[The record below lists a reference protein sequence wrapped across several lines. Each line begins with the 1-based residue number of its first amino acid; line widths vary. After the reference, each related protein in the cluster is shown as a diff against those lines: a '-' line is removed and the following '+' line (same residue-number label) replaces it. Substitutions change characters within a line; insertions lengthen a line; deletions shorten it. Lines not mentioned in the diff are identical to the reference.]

1 MTIRPLIAALAFVS
15 IAAPLAAQ
23 ADEGSVSIDKV
34 FAVDQSIKTTKP
46 QFDRKD
52 YLNNIEGAYPFVSAT
67 ASNTRTRE
75 EVRKELATMPAER
88 VGA

>member
-23 ADEGSVSIDKV
+23 ADEGSVSIDTV
-34 FAVDQSIKTTKP
+34 FAADQAIKTTKP

-52 YLNNIEGAYPFVSAT
+52 YVNNIEGTYPFVAAT
-67 ASNTRTRE
+67 PQRTRE
-75 EVRKELATMPAER
+75 EVRKELAAMPAER